1 MCFGSNVS
9 PSIFGCLFVGSVLLF
24 IYSVMGR
31 VVLLPSPCCRVAL
44 LPITLPVVIP
54 TFRIINHPEK
64 NILIFAPRPR

>member
-1 MCFGSNVS
+1 MFWVKCESKYFWV
-9 PSIFGCLFVGSVLLF
+9 FVGSVLLF
-24 IYSVMGR
+24 IYSVMAR